1 MFLQSVFMEKIIIE
15 FLLFFELCFL
25 LMLQFNVGLKNK
37 DSLSDMDE
45 A

>member
-25 LMLQFNVGLKNK
+25 LMPQFNVALKNK
-37 DSLSDMDE
+37 DSLSYMDE